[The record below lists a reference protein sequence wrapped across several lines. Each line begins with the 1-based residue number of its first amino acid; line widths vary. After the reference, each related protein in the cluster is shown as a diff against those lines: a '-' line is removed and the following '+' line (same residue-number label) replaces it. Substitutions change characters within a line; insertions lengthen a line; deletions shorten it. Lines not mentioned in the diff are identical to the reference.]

1 MNISKKL
8 NAARKKIFRLI
19 TRNIGK
25 KQVARNNKNELVI
38 KSVLIC
44 RPNHRLGNLLMLTPL
59 VQEINSVFPNCTI
72 DIFAQGRLAALIF
85 QNYPVV
91 EKIIALPAK
100 PFKGTLKYL
109 TGWAHIR
116 DKKYDLVINADPTSS
131 SGRIAT
137 KAARGTYKIYGD
149 QAVTDTARYNDY
161 KHMAKQPVYNFRLS
175 MEQLGFRV
183 DQKPVYPLDIKLAES
198 EILAGKKKLDE
209 VAGIDKRT
217 IALFTHATGDK
228 CYPASWWDSFYD
240 RLKERFPHY
249 QYVEV
254 LPLENISKISF
265 RAPTFSS
272 KNIREVASFIAN
284 TELVIAADG
293 GVMHLASA
301 SRTTVAGLFSITDK
315 EMYEPYSYHS
325 VGINT
330 NSIDSTECLQ
340 ILKTMLFGRSNVE
353 Q

>member
-8 NAARKKIFRLI
+8 NAARKKILRLI

-25 KQVARNNKNELVI
+25 NHVAPNSKGELII

-59 VQEINSVFPNCTI
+59 VQEINIVFPDCTI
-72 DIFAQGRLAALIF
+72 DIFAQGSLPALIF
-85 QNYPVV
+85 QNYPVI
-91 EKIIALPAK
+91 EKIIPLPGK
-100 PFKGTLKYL
+100 PFKGIVKYL
-109 TGWAHIR
+109 AGWVHIR
-116 DKKYDLVINADPTSS
+116 DKKYDLVINADPSSS

-149 QAVTDTARYNDY
+149 QTVTETARYNDY

-175 MEQLGFRV
+175 MEKLGFKV
-183 DQKPVYPLDIKLAES
+183 DQKPVYPLDLKLTEA
-198 EILAGKKKLDE
+198 EILAGKKKLDKL
-209 VAGIDKRT
+209 AGVDKRT
-217 IALFTHATGDK
+217 VALFTHATGDK
-228 CYPASWWDSFYD
+228 CYPSSWWDSLYD

-249 QYVEV
+249 QYVEI
-254 LPLENISKISF
+254 LPLENISRISF

-272 KNIREVASFIAN
+272 KNIREVASVIAN
-284 TELVIAADG
+284 TELVITADG

-301 SRTTVAGLFSITDK
+301 ARTTVAGFFSITDK
-315 EMYEPYSYHS
+315 EMYEPYSDDS

-330 NSIDSTECLQ
+330 NSTDITGCLQ
-340 ILKTMLFGRSNVE
+340 ILKIKLFDRSNVE

>member
-8 NAARKKIFRLI
+8 TAARKKILRLI

-25 KQVARNNKNELVI
+25 KQVARNSNGELLI

-59 VQEINSVFPNCTI
+59 VQEINNVFPDCTI
-72 DIFAQGRLAALIF
+72 DIFAQGKLAVPIF
-85 QNYPVV
+85 QNYPKV
-91 EKIIALPAK
+91 EEIIPMPSK
-100 PFKGTLKYL
+100 PFKEILKYL
-109 TGWAHIR
+109 SGWAHIR
-116 DKKYDLVINADPTSS
+116 DKKYDLVINADPSSS

-137 KAARGTYKIYGD
+137 KAARGTYKFFGD
-149 QAVTDTARYNDY
+149 QAVTETARYKDY

-175 MEQLGFRV
+175 MEQLGFKV
-183 DQKPVYPLDIKLAES
+183 DKKPVYPLDIKLTEG
-198 EILAGKKKLDE
+198 EILGGKKKLDKL
-209 VAGIDKRT
+209 AGVDKRT

-228 CYPASWWDSFYD
+228 CYPASWWDSFFD

-301 SRTTVAGLFSITDK
+301 ARTTVAGFFSITDK
-315 EMYEPYSYHS
+315 EMYEPYSDHS

-330 NSIDSTECLQ
+330 NSTDITGCLQ
-340 ILKTMLFGRSNVE
+340 ILEKILFSRSNVE